1 MEILNSSFPKFPE
14 YFFCLWILF
23 PFSYIKQFDSFPF
36 TLYFVFVNFFSGSL
50 SFLTLFIY
58 AFMDWFKG
66 FLHSL
71 LNDLYHL
78 HTDSFKVFACAS
90 GMLGGSGT
98 AVLG

>member
-50 SFLTLFIY
+50 SFLTLFIL
-58 AFMDWFKG
+58 DWLKG

-78 HTDSFKVFACAS
+78 HTDCFKVFACAS
-90 GMLGGSGT
+90 GMLECSGT
-98 AVLG
+98 SVFG